1 MKMMLSPKA
10 AISNT
15 AATCGTPKNIA
26 GRVSATNRGASS
38 IALRAALALCV
49 IVRVAWPRT
58 LAAKA
63 QIRIPAAIATGCNLS
78 AANMPATLSTG
89 LSAASPADESINEE
103 LRAKKQKG
111 SEHHGPERRIGVVA
125 EHARERDDAD
135 DDSDC
140 GFTEWPGEPRQNC
153 SDDRRGVYG
162 LGEHKRRQHDNG
174 RKSDGHAIAREVVYL
189 CHRC

>member
-1 MKMMLSPKA
+1 MMLSPKA

-58 LAAKA
+58 VRTNRRVYHGKSTLNVCRPIMSVHPPEEFLSPKCSDENDEHDRGGVVRGAAEDPGCNGA
-63 QIRIPAAIATGCNLS
+63 DQVAAAIATGCDLS

-89 LSAASPADESINEE
+89 LSA
-103 LRAKKQKG
+103 
-111 SEHHGPERRIGVVA
+111 
-125 EHARERDDAD
+125 
-135 DDSDC
+135 
-140 GFTEWPGEPRQNC
+140 
-153 SDDRRGVYG
+153 
-162 LGEHKRRQHDNG
+162 
-174 RKSDGHAIAREVVYL
+174 
-189 CHRC
+189 